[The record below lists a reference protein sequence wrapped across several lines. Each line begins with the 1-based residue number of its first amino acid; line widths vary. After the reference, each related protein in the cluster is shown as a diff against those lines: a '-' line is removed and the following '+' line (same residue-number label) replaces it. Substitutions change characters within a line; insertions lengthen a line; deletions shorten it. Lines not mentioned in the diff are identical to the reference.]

1 MKSPEQPKTCKFN
14 EAFTESLYR
23 GFLIFLVLSAS
34 QLVGG
39 QKQEVDAVYLGN
51 GEIYRGWIQEHHNPD
66 LVQLETLCLNTRLF
80 PLSEILRIEKET
92 VKLADFGRFGGAS
105 VHGYFNHTDLGFLIG
120 SGNNDKHIVFS
131 VQMVNGYKFRRKY
144 YPGIGT
150 GIEFYE
156 QAHVPVY
163 ADFKYV
169 LLDHRV
175 SPFLRGSMGYSISLE
190 DPPEEWGSRTDNH
203 GGILCAAGIG
213 TSIRTGSSSVLA
225 ISIVYRFQSL
235 KSTYTA
241 EWNDEILNLEKQYN
255 RLALRIG
262 FIFD

>member
-1 MKSPEQPKTCKFN
+1 MKSPEQPETCRFN
-14 EAFTESLYR
+14 KSFTESLFR
-23 GFLIFLVLSAS
+23 GILIFLVLSVP
-34 QLVGG
+34 QWVGG
-39 QKQEVDAVYLGN
+39 QKQEVDAVYLEN
-51 GEIYRGWIQEHHNPD
+51 GEIYRGRIQEHHDPD

-92 VKLADFGRFGGAS
+92 VKLADFGGFGGAS

-120 SGNNDKHIVFS
+120 SGNNEKDVVFS

-156 QAHVPVY
+156 QAYVPVY

-169 LLDHRV
+169 LLNHRV
-175 SPFLRGSMGYSISLE
+175 SPFLRGSAGYSISLE
-190 DPPEEWGSRTDNH
+190 DPSEEWGSRTDNH
-203 GGILCAAGIG
+203 GGILYAAGIG
-213 TSIRTGSSSVLA
+213 TTIRTGSSSVLV

-235 KSTYTA
+235 RSTYTE
-241 EWNDEILNLEKQYN
+241 EWNEEILNLEKQFN
-255 RLALRIG
+255 RLAFRIG